1 MSAAGQLQFTLEC
14 QQLGLWR
21 PEAASNKGPPGGRP
35 RDGALMLLPRS
46 GAFTCDRISLATVI
60 HTARS
65 DISGQGSII
74 LLQGSNIRYSQTV
87 IQSTTLVLFSLE
99 VIVPSFLGC
108 LVFSRCITI
117 SSMFHQS
124 CETEASNTLGNGS
137 CCVGG
142 FGCHCYVFSLGDIPP
157 WSPAFCVRADA
168 LCSGSAPQL
177 SSSNFPSPLSQEFSL
192 LSPLLVLLVKRKTR

>member
-1 MSAAGQLQFTLEC
+1 
-14 QQLGLWR
+14 
-21 PEAASNKGPPGGRP
+21 
-35 RDGALMLLPRS
+35 MLLPRS
-46 GAFTCDRISLATVI
+46 GAFTCDHISLATII

-87 IQSTTLVLFSLE
+87 IQPTTLVLFSLE
-99 VIVPSFLGC
+99 FIVPSFLGC
-108 LVFSRCITI
+108 LLFSRCITV

-124 CETEASNTLGNGS
+124 CETEGSNTLGNGS

-142 FGCHCYVFSLGDIPP
+142 FGCHCSVFLLETSLPGALH
-157 WSPAFCVRADA
+157 SVRADA

-177 SSSNFPSPLSQEFSL
+177 SSSNFPSPSSQEFSL
-192 LSPLLVLLVKRKTR
+192 LSPLLVLLVKRKAR